1 MSTSATA
8 NLDATQLAALKQQL
22 LDARAELAS
31 RRASELQARTNLVA
45 EVEDDGD
52 AAARANTEDTLGILN
67 AGEHDRLAAIDLA
80 LEKFAHGEYG
90 LDEDTDE
97 PIGYGRLSIIPW
109 ARYTAENQERH
120 ERND

>member
-1 MSTSATA
+1 MTTTAKA
-8 NLDATQLAALKQQL
+8 NLDAKQLAALKQQL
-22 LDARAELAS
+22 LDARAELTS
-31 RRASELQARTNLVA
+31 RRTSELQTRTNLVA
-45 EVEDDGD
+45 EVEDEGD

-67 AGEHDRLAAIDLA
+67 AGEYDRLAEIDRA
-80 LEKFAHGEYG
+80 LEKFEKGEYG

-97 PIGYGRLSIIPW
+97 PIGFGRLSIIPW